1 MRYTVMGFLQKGACE
16 LGLSMGDLA
25 ILRWFTDFKNSGK
38 MITKTLKG
46 DKYYWVSY
54 EAITDEFPILNVK
67 KDAIYRRLRRLC
79 DAEILKKTTVYNSGT
94 YSYFALGKNYSK
106 LINLSYKNYPT
117 YNKNMSY
124 FDDDSIYSMNNI
136 ELCNCINADDF
147 EDDNFPYDHSENW
160 DDNDF
165 LCNENSSLT
174 DSNPLNKQNM
184 SFNDTDFL
192 NDKNTRL
199 DYSPLDSFS
208 DIDSSSRDFFKDKF
222 SSDFDDL
229 KLSENRVHSCANPV
243 DLKPNPSVQKPNIP
257 DQKPNIPVQKPDQK
271 INLLNKSTISDIRA
285 KKGNP
290 SKSLSDL
297 LLSLIRKNNPNF
309 KMPNMRNWARTFDAI
324 LNFDHRDLKEVSE
337 LIKWVHTKSAFWSCQ
352 ILNPSNLRKQYDRL
366 ICRKNY
372 EENKFMPNFDNSHN
386 SFLDNH
392 SDFVPNCKDRFGYNR
407 SSFATN
413 YKDDFGYNHSD
424 YSSNCK
430 DGFGANRNGFI
441 SNRRD
446 NFVSSHNS
454 KNVENSIV
462 INSIYG
468 SYSLVGFED
477 I

>member
-79 DAEILKKTTVYNSGT
+79 DAEILKKITVYNSGT

-165 LCNENSSLT
+165 LCNENS
-174 DSNPLNKQNM
+174 
-184 SFNDTDFL
+184 
-192 NDKNTRL
+192 
-199 DYSPLDSFS
+199 
-208 DIDSSSRDFFKDKF
+208 I

-243 DLKPNPSVQKPNIP
+243 DLKPNPSVQKPNVP

-309 KMPNMRNWARTFDAI
+309 KIPNMRNWARTFDAI

-407 SSFATN
+407 SSFAPN

>member
-165 LCNENSSLT
+165 LCNENS
-174 DSNPLNKQNM
+174 
-184 SFNDTDFL
+184 
-192 NDKNTRL
+192 
-199 DYSPLDSFS
+199 
-208 DIDSSSRDFFKDKF
+208 I

-243 DLKPNPSVQKPNIP
+243 DLKPNPSVQKPNVP

-297 LLSLIRKNNPNF
+297 LLSLIQKNNPNF

>member
-165 LCNENSSLT
+165 LCNENS
-174 DSNPLNKQNM
+174 
-184 SFNDTDFL
+184 
-192 NDKNTRL
+192 
-199 DYSPLDSFS
+199 
-208 DIDSSSRDFFKDKF
+208 I

-243 DLKPNPSVQKPNIP
+243 DLKPNPSVQKPNVP

-392 SDFVPNCKDRFGYNR
+392 SDFVPNCKDRFGCNR
-407 SSFATN
+407 SSFAPN
-413 YKDDFGYNHSD
+413 YKDNFGYNHSD

>member
-165 LCNENSSLT
+165 LCNENS
-174 DSNPLNKQNM
+174 
-184 SFNDTDFL
+184 
-192 NDKNTRL
+192 
-199 DYSPLDSFS
+199 
-208 DIDSSSRDFFKDKF
+208 I

-243 DLKPNPSVQKPNIP
+243 DLKPNPSVQKPNVP

>member
-136 ELCNCINADDF
+136 ELCNCINEYDF

-165 LCNENSSLT
+165 LCNENS
-174 DSNPLNKQNM
+174 
-184 SFNDTDFL
+184 
-192 NDKNTRL
+192 
-199 DYSPLDSFS
+199 
-208 DIDSSSRDFFKDKF
+208 I

-243 DLKPNPSVQKPNIP
+243 DLKPNPSVQKPNVP

-324 LNFDHRDLKEVSE
+324 LNFDHRDLKEVSQ

-392 SDFVPNCKDRFGYNR
+392 SDFVPNCKDIFGYNR
-407 SSFATN
+407 SSFAPN
-413 YKDDFGYNHSD
+413 YKDNFGYNHSD

>member
-16 LGLSMGDLA
+16 LGLPMGDLA

-136 ELCNCINADDF
+136 ELCNCINEYDF

-165 LCNENSSLT
+165 LCNENS
-174 DSNPLNKQNM
+174 
-184 SFNDTDFL
+184 
-192 NDKNTRL
+192 
-199 DYSPLDSFS
+199 
-208 DIDSSSRDFFKDKF
+208 I

-243 DLKPNPSVQKPNIP
+243 DLKPNPSVQKPNVP

-309 KMPNMRNWARTFDAI
+309 KMPNMKNWARTFDAI
-324 LNFDHRDLKEVSE
+324 LNFDDRDLKEVSE

-407 SSFATN
+407 SSFAPN
-413 YKDDFGYNHSD
+413 YKDNFGYNHSD

-462 INSIYG
+462 INIIYG

>member
-165 LCNENSSLT
+165 LCNENS
-174 DSNPLNKQNM
+174 
-184 SFNDTDFL
+184 
-192 NDKNTRL
+192 
-199 DYSPLDSFS
+199 
-208 DIDSSSRDFFKDKF
+208 I

-243 DLKPNPSVQKPNIP
+243 DLKPNPSVQKPNVP

-324 LNFDHRDLKEVSE
+324 LNFDHRDLKEVYE

-372 EENKFMPNFDNSHN
+372 EENKFMPNFDNGHN

-424 YSSNCK
+424 YSSNSK
-430 DGFGANRNGFI
+430 DSFGANRNGFI

>member
-106 LINLSYKNYPT
+106 LINLSYKNYST

-136 ELCNCINADDF
+136 ELCNCINEYDF

-165 LCNENSSLT
+165 LCNENS
-174 DSNPLNKQNM
+174 
-184 SFNDTDFL
+184 
-192 NDKNTRL
+192 
-199 DYSPLDSFS
+199 
-208 DIDSSSRDFFKDKF
+208 I

-243 DLKPNPSVQKPNIP
+243 DLKPNPSVQKPNVP

-337 LIKWVHTKSAFWSCQ
+337 LIKWIHTKSAFWSCQ

-413 YKDDFGYNHSD
+413 YKDNFGYNHSD

>member
-165 LCNENSSLT
+165 LCNENS
-174 DSNPLNKQNM
+174 
-184 SFNDTDFL
+184 
-192 NDKNTRL
+192 
-199 DYSPLDSFS
+199 
-208 DIDSSSRDFFKDKF
+208 I

-243 DLKPNPSVQKPNIP
+243 DLKPNPSVQKPNVP

-290 SKSLSDL
+290 SKSVSDL

-337 LIKWVHTKSAFWSCQ
+337 LIKWIHTKSAFWSCQ

>member
-79 DAEILKKTTVYNSGT
+79 DAEILKKITVYNSGT

-136 ELCNCINADDF
+136 ELCNCINEYDF

-165 LCNENSSLT
+165 LCNENS
-174 DSNPLNKQNM
+174 
-184 SFNDTDFL
+184 
-192 NDKNTRL
+192 
-199 DYSPLDSFS
+199 
-208 DIDSSSRDFFKDKF
+208 I

-243 DLKPNPSVQKPNIP
+243 DLKPNPSVQKPNVP

-309 KMPNMRNWARTFDAI
+309 KIPNMRNWARTFDAI

-337 LIKWVHTKSAFWSCQ
+337 LIKWIHTKSAFWSCQ

-413 YKDDFGYNHSD
+413 YKDNFGYNHSD

>member
-136 ELCNCINADDF
+136 ELCNCINEYDF

-165 LCNENSSLT
+165 LCNENS
-174 DSNPLNKQNM
+174 
-184 SFNDTDFL
+184 
-192 NDKNTRL
+192 
-199 DYSPLDSFS
+199 
-208 DIDSSSRDFFKDKF
+208 I

-243 DLKPNPSVQKPNIP
+243 DLKPNPS
-257 DQKPNIPVQKPDQK
+257 VQKPDQK

-454 KNVENSIV
+454 KKVENSIV

>member
-165 LCNENSSLT
+165 LCNENS
-174 DSNPLNKQNM
+174 
-184 SFNDTDFL
+184 
-192 NDKNTRL
+192 
-199 DYSPLDSFS
+199 
-208 DIDSSSRDFFKDKF
+208 I

-243 DLKPNPSVQKPNIP
+243 DLKPNPSVQKPNVP

-271 INLLNKSTISDIRA
+271 ITISDIRA

-337 LIKWVHTKSAFWSCQ
+337 LIKWIHTKSAFWSCQ

>member
-165 LCNENSSLT
+165 LCNENS
-174 DSNPLNKQNM
+174 
-184 SFNDTDFL
+184 
-192 NDKNTRL
+192 
-199 DYSPLDSFS
+199 
-208 DIDSSSRDFFKDKF
+208 I

-243 DLKPNPSVQKPNIP
+243 DLKPNPSVQKPNVP

-392 SDFVPNCKDRFGYNR
+392 SDFVPNCKDIFGYNR

>member
-54 EAITDEFPILNVK
+54 EAITEEFPILNVK

-165 LCNENSSLT
+165 LCNENS
-174 DSNPLNKQNM
+174 
-184 SFNDTDFL
+184 
-192 NDKNTRL
+192 
-199 DYSPLDSFS
+199 
-208 DIDSSSRDFFKDKF
+208 I

-243 DLKPNPSVQKPNIP
+243 DLKPNPSVQKPNVP

-309 KMPNMRNWARTFDAI
+309 KMPNMKNWARTFDAI

-413 YKDDFGYNHSD
+413 YKDNFGYNHSD

>member
-25 ILRWFTDFKNSGK
+25 ILRWVTDFKNSGK

-165 LCNENSSLT
+165 LCNENS
-174 DSNPLNKQNM
+174 
-184 SFNDTDFL
+184 
-192 NDKNTRL
+192 
-199 DYSPLDSFS
+199 
-208 DIDSSSRDFFKDKF
+208 I

-243 DLKPNPSVQKPNIP
+243 DLKPNPSVQKPNVP

-407 SSFATN
+407 SSFAPN
-413 YKDDFGYNHSD
+413 YKDNFGYNHSD

>member
-79 DAEILKKTTVYNSGT
+79 DAEILKKITVYNSGT

-165 LCNENSSLT
+165 LCNENS
-174 DSNPLNKQNM
+174 
-184 SFNDTDFL
+184 
-192 NDKNTRL
+192 
-199 DYSPLDSFS
+199 
-208 DIDSSSRDFFKDKF
+208 I

-243 DLKPNPSVQKPNIP
+243 DLKPNPSVQKPNVP

-337 LIKWVHTKSAFWSCQ
+337 LIKWIHTKSAFWSCQ

-407 SSFATN
+407 SSFAPN
-413 YKDDFGYNHSD
+413 YKDNFGYNHSD

>member
-79 DAEILKKTTVYNSGT
+79 DAEILKKTTVY
-94 YSYFALGKNYSK
+94 
-106 LINLSYKNYPT
+106 LSYKNYPT

-136 ELCNCINADDF
+136 ELCNCINEYDF

-165 LCNENSSLT
+165 LCNENS
-174 DSNPLNKQNM
+174 
-184 SFNDTDFL
+184 
-192 NDKNTRL
+192 
-199 DYSPLDSFS
+199 
-208 DIDSSSRDFFKDKF
+208 I

-243 DLKPNPSVQKPNIP
+243 DLKPNPSVQKPNVP

-309 KMPNMRNWARTFDAI
+309 KMPNMKNWARTFDAI

>member
-54 EAITDEFPILNVK
+54 EAITEEFPILNVK

-106 LINLSYKNYPT
+106 LINLSYKIYPT

-136 ELCNCINADDF
+136 ELCNCINEYDF

-165 LCNENSSLT
+165 LCNENS
-174 DSNPLNKQNM
+174 
-184 SFNDTDFL
+184 
-192 NDKNTRL
+192 
-199 DYSPLDSFS
+199 
-208 DIDSSSRDFFKDKF
+208 I

-243 DLKPNPSVQKPNIP
+243 DLKPNPSVQKPNVP

-309 KMPNMRNWARTFDAI
+309 KMPNMKNWARTFDAI

-407 SSFATN
+407 SSFAPN
-413 YKDDFGYNHSD
+413 YKDDFGYNHSDYSSNCKDDFGYNHSD

>member
-16 LGLSMGDLA
+16 LRLSMGDLA

-106 LINLSYKNYPT
+106 LINLSYKNYST

-136 ELCNCINADDF
+136 ELCNCINEYDF

-165 LCNENSSLT
+165 LCNENS
-174 DSNPLNKQNM
+174 
-184 SFNDTDFL
+184 
-192 NDKNTRL
+192 
-199 DYSPLDSFS
+199 
-208 DIDSSSRDFFKDKF
+208 I

-243 DLKPNPSVQKPNIP
+243 DLKPNPSVQKPNVP

-337 LIKWVHTKSAFWSCQ
+337 LIKWIHTKSAFWSCQ

>member
-79 DAEILKKTTVYNSGT
+79 DAEILKKITVYNSGT

-165 LCNENSSLT
+165 LCNENS
-174 DSNPLNKQNM
+174 
-184 SFNDTDFL
+184 
-192 NDKNTRL
+192 
-199 DYSPLDSFS
+199 
-208 DIDSSSRDFFKDKF
+208 I

-243 DLKPNPSVQKPNIP
+243 DLKPNPSVQKPNVP

-309 KMPNMRNWARTFDAI
+309 KIPNMRNWARTFDAI

-337 LIKWVHTKSAFWSCQ
+337 LIKWIHTKSAFWSCQ

-413 YKDDFGYNHSD
+413 YKDNFGYNHSD

>member
-106 LINLSYKNYPT
+106 LINLSYKNYST

-136 ELCNCINADDF
+136 ELCNCINEYDF

-165 LCNENSSLT
+165 LCNENS
-174 DSNPLNKQNM
+174 
-184 SFNDTDFL
+184 
-192 NDKNTRL
+192 
-199 DYSPLDSFS
+199 
-208 DIDSSSRDFFKDKF
+208 I

-229 KLSENRVHSCANPV
+229 KLSENRAHSCANPV
-243 DLKPNPSVQKPNIP
+243 DLKPNPSVQKPNVP

-337 LIKWVHTKSAFWSCQ
+337 LIKWIHTKSAFWSCQ

>member
-79 DAEILKKTTVYNSGT
+79 DAEILKKITVYNSGT

-136 ELCNCINADDF
+136 ELCNCINEYDF

-165 LCNENSSLT
+165 LCNENS
-174 DSNPLNKQNM
+174 
-184 SFNDTDFL
+184 
-192 NDKNTRL
+192 
-199 DYSPLDSFS
+199 
-208 DIDSSSRDFFKDKF
+208 I

-229 KLSENRVHSCANPV
+229 KLSENRAHSCANPV
-243 DLKPNPSVQKPNIP
+243 DLKPNPSVQKPNVP

>member
-106 LINLSYKNYPT
+106 LINLSYKNYST

-165 LCNENSSLT
+165 LCNENS
-174 DSNPLNKQNM
+174 
-184 SFNDTDFL
+184 
-192 NDKNTRL
+192 
-199 DYSPLDSFS
+199 
-208 DIDSSSRDFFKDKF
+208 I

-243 DLKPNPSVQKPNIP
+243 DLKPNPSVQKPNVP

-337 LIKWVHTKSAFWSCQ
+337 LIKWIHTKSAFWSCQ

-407 SSFATN
+407 SSFAPN
-413 YKDDFGYNHSD
+413 YKDNFGYNHSD

>member
-165 LCNENSSLT
+165 LCNENS
-174 DSNPLNKQNM
+174 
-184 SFNDTDFL
+184 
-192 NDKNTRL
+192 
-199 DYSPLDSFS
+199 
-208 DIDSSSRDFFKDKF
+208 I

-243 DLKPNPSVQKPNIP
+243 DLKPNPSVQKPNVP

-309 KMPNMRNWARTFDAI
+309 KMPNMKNWARTFDAI

-430 DGFGANRNGFI
+430 DDFGYNHSDYSSNCKDGFGANRNGFI

>member
-165 LCNENSSLT
+165 LCNENS
-174 DSNPLNKQNM
+174 
-184 SFNDTDFL
+184 
-192 NDKNTRL
+192 
-199 DYSPLDSFS
+199 
-208 DIDSSSRDFFKDKF
+208 I

-243 DLKPNPSVQKPNIP
+243 DLKPNPSVQKPNVP

-309 KMPNMRNWARTFDAI
+309 KIPNMRNWARTFDAI

>member
-165 LCNENSSLT
+165 LCNENS
-174 DSNPLNKQNM
+174 
-184 SFNDTDFL
+184 
-192 NDKNTRL
+192 
-199 DYSPLDSFS
+199 
-208 DIDSSSRDFFKDKF
+208 I

-243 DLKPNPSVQKPNIP
+243 DLKPNPSVQKPNVP

-430 DGFGANRNGFI
+430 DSFGANRNGFI

>member
-106 LINLSYKNYPT
+106 LINLSYKNYST

-136 ELCNCINADDF
+136 ELCNCINEYDF

-165 LCNENSSLT
+165 LCNENS
-174 DSNPLNKQNM
+174 
-184 SFNDTDFL
+184 
-192 NDKNTRL
+192 
-199 DYSPLDSFS
+199 
-208 DIDSSSRDFFKDKF
+208 I

-243 DLKPNPSVQKPNIP
+243 DLKPNPSVQKPNVP

-309 KMPNMRNWARTFDAI
+309 KMPNMKNWARTFDAI

-407 SSFATN
+407 SSFAPN

>member
-1 MRYTVMGFLQKGACE
+1 MGFLQKGACE

-106 LINLSYKNYPT
+106 LINLSYKNYST

-165 LCNENSSLT
+165 LCNENS
-174 DSNPLNKQNM
+174 
-184 SFNDTDFL
+184 
-192 NDKNTRL
+192 
-199 DYSPLDSFS
+199 
-208 DIDSSSRDFFKDKF
+208 I

-243 DLKPNPSVQKPNIP
+243 DLKPNPSVQKPNVP

-337 LIKWVHTKSAFWSCQ
+337 LIKWIHTKSAFWSCQ

-407 SSFATN
+407 SSFAPN
-413 YKDDFGYNHSD
+413 YKDNFGYNHSD

>member
-165 LCNENSSLT
+165 LCNENS
-174 DSNPLNKQNM
+174 
-184 SFNDTDFL
+184 
-192 NDKNTRL
+192 
-199 DYSPLDSFS
+199 
-208 DIDSSSRDFFKDKF
+208 I

-243 DLKPNPSVQKPNIP
+243 DLKPNPSVQKPNVP

-309 KMPNMRNWARTFDAI
+309 KIPNMRNWARTFDAI

-413 YKDDFGYNHSD
+413 YKDNFGYNHSD

>member
-136 ELCNCINADDF
+136 ELCNCINEYDF
-147 EDDNFPYDHSENW
+147 EYDNFPYDHSENW

-165 LCNENSSLT
+165 LCNENS
-174 DSNPLNKQNM
+174 
-184 SFNDTDFL
+184 
-192 NDKNTRL
+192 
-199 DYSPLDSFS
+199 
-208 DIDSSSRDFFKDKF
+208 I

-243 DLKPNPSVQKPNIP
+243 DLKPNPSVQKPNVP

-392 SDFVPNCKDRFGYNR
+392 SDFVPNCKDIFGYNR
-407 SSFATN
+407 SSFAPN
-413 YKDDFGYNHSD
+413 YKDNFGYNHSD

>member
-165 LCNENSSLT
+165 LCNENS
-174 DSNPLNKQNM
+174 
-184 SFNDTDFL
+184 
-192 NDKNTRL
+192 
-199 DYSPLDSFS
+199 
-208 DIDSSSRDFFKDKF
+208 I

-243 DLKPNPSVQKPNIP
+243 DLKPNPS
-257 DQKPNIPVQKPDQK
+257 VQKPDQK

-407 SSFATN
+407 SSFAPN
-413 YKDDFGYNHSD
+413 YKDNFGYNHSD

>member
-165 LCNENSSLT
+165 LCNENS
-174 DSNPLNKQNM
+174 
-184 SFNDTDFL
+184 
-192 NDKNTRL
+192 
-199 DYSPLDSFS
+199 
-208 DIDSSSRDFFKDKF
+208 I

-243 DLKPNPSVQKPNIP
+243 DLKPNPSVQKPNVP

-392 SDFVPNCKDRFGYNR
+392 SDFVPNCKDIFGYNR

-424 YSSNCK
+424 YSSNSK
-430 DGFGANRNGFI
+430 DSFGANRNGFI

>member
-165 LCNENSSLT
+165 LCNENS
-174 DSNPLNKQNM
+174 
-184 SFNDTDFL
+184 
-192 NDKNTRL
+192 
-199 DYSPLDSFS
+199 
-208 DIDSSSRDFFKDKF
+208 I

-243 DLKPNPSVQKPNIP
+243 DLKPNPSVQKPNVP
-257 DQKPNIPVQKPDQK
+257 DQKPNIPVQNPDQK

-407 SSFATN
+407 SSFAPN
-413 YKDDFGYNHSD
+413 YKDNFGYNHSD

>member
-106 LINLSYKNYPT
+106 LINLSYKNYST

-136 ELCNCINADDF
+136 KLCNCINADDF

-165 LCNENSSLT
+165 LCNENS
-174 DSNPLNKQNM
+174 
-184 SFNDTDFL
+184 
-192 NDKNTRL
+192 
-199 DYSPLDSFS
+199 
-208 DIDSSSRDFFKDKF
+208 I

-243 DLKPNPSVQKPNIP
+243 DLKPNPSVQKPNVP

-337 LIKWVHTKSAFWSCQ
+337 LIKWIHTKSAFWSCQ

>member
-165 LCNENSSLT
+165 LCNENS
-174 DSNPLNKQNM
+174 
-184 SFNDTDFL
+184 
-192 NDKNTRL
+192 
-199 DYSPLDSFS
+199 
-208 DIDSSSRDFFKDKF
+208 I

-243 DLKPNPSVQKPNIP
+243 DLKPNPSVQKPNVP

-407 SSFATN
+407 SSFAPN
-413 YKDDFGYNHSD
+413 YKDNFGYNHSD

>member
-106 LINLSYKNYPT
+106 LINLSYKNYST

-136 ELCNCINADDF
+136 ELCNCINEYDF

-165 LCNENSSLT
+165 LCNENS
-174 DSNPLNKQNM
+174 
-184 SFNDTDFL
+184 
-192 NDKNTRL
+192 
-199 DYSPLDSFS
+199 
-208 DIDSSSRDFFKDKF
+208 I

-229 KLSENRVHSCANPV
+229 KLSENRAHSCANPV
-243 DLKPNPSVQKPNIP
+243 DLKPNPSVQKPNVP

-407 SSFATN
+407 SSFAPN
-413 YKDDFGYNHSD
+413 YKDNFGYNHSD

>member
-165 LCNENSSLT
+165 LCNENS
-174 DSNPLNKQNM
+174 
-184 SFNDTDFL
+184 
-192 NDKNTRL
+192 
-199 DYSPLDSFS
+199 
-208 DIDSSSRDFFKDKF
+208 I

-243 DLKPNPSVQKPNIP
+243 DLKPNPSVQKPNVP

-372 EENKFMPNFDNSHN
+372 EENKFMPNFDNGHN

-424 YSSNCK
+424 YSSNSK
-430 DGFGANRNGFI
+430 DSFGANRNGFI

>member
-79 DAEILKKTTVYNSGT
+79 DAEILKKITVYNSGT

-136 ELCNCINADDF
+136 ELCNCINEYDF

-165 LCNENSSLT
+165 LCNENS
-174 DSNPLNKQNM
+174 
-184 SFNDTDFL
+184 
-192 NDKNTRL
+192 
-199 DYSPLDSFS
+199 
-208 DIDSSSRDFFKDKF
+208 I

-243 DLKPNPSVQKPNIP
+243 DLKPNPSVQKPNVP

-309 KMPNMRNWARTFDAI
+309 KIPNMRNWARTFDAI

-413 YKDDFGYNHSD
+413 YKDNFGYNHSD

>member
-165 LCNENSSLT
+165 LCNENS
-174 DSNPLNKQNM
+174 
-184 SFNDTDFL
+184 
-192 NDKNTRL
+192 
-199 DYSPLDSFS
+199 
-208 DIDSSSRDFFKDKF
+208 I

-243 DLKPNPSVQKPNIP
+243 DLKPNPSVQKPNVP

-324 LNFDHRDLKEVSE
+324 LNFVHRDLKEVSE